1 MRFFRPIGDLKG
13 WKRFGFEVAI
23 IVIGLG
29 ITLIA
34 QDLISNANR
43 ARATREAIDAVEV
56 DLVQLYLHS
65 SERLAVEPCR
75 REQVRALA
83 DRIERSNGYW
93 TAEIPESIN
102 RNADTLVLPRVLRS
116 PRRPWSDATWRALL
130 ASDAAIDMD
139 RQRFIQISA
148 AFSSAQSFRERQD
161 AAFDLAGE
169 LSHLAISGPFDAAQ
183 RREAYATL
191 SRLAS
196 MEGIMTIHAQQAR
209 DAIMALDFQN
219 EQRFVR
225 FTAATQQGDVADF
238 IANTVA
244 TYGTC
249 VDTTQFQPFIDDL
262 NATTGMNVTL
272 PLQSAAP

>member
-83 DRIERSNGYW
+83 DRIERSDGYW

-102 RNADTLVLPRVLRS
+102 RNAEDMVLPRVLRS

-148 AFSSAQSFRERQD
+148 VFVATEGFRERQD

-196 MEGIMTIHAQQAR
+196 MEGIMTVHARQAR
-209 DAIMALDFQN
+209 EAIMAFDFHN
-219 EQRFVR
+219 ERRFVR
-225 FTAATQQGDVADF
+225 FTSSADGGIADF

-244 TYGTC
+244 TYGAC

-272 PLQSAAP
+272 PPPSTTP

>member
-1 MRFFRPIGDLKG
+1 MRFFRQIGDLKG

-23 IVIGLG
+23 IVIGLS

-34 QDLISNANR
+34 QELITSANR

-56 DLVQLYLHS
+56 DMVMLYLHA

-75 REQVRALA
+75 RERFRALA
-83 DRIERSNGYW
+83 DRLQRSDGYW
-93 TAEIPESIN
+93 AAEIPESIN
-102 RNADTLVLPRVLRS
+102 RNSEHMVLPRVLRS
-116 PRRPWSDATWRALL
+116 PRRPWSDATWRSLL
-130 ASDAAIDMD
+130 AGDAAIDMD

-148 AFSSAQSFRERQD
+148 VFVATEGFRERQD

-169 LSHLAISGPFDAAQ
+169 LSHLSMSGPFDAAQ

-196 MEGIMTIHAQQAR
+196 MEGIMTVHARQAR
-209 DAIMALDFQN
+209 EAIMAFDFQN
-219 EQRFVR
+219 ERRFFR
-225 FTAATQQGDVADF
+225 FTSSTDGDIADF

-244 TYGTC
+244 TYGAC

-272 PLQSAAP
+272 PRSGSTP

>member
-1 MRFFRPIGDLKG
+1 MRFFRQIGDLKG

-23 IVIGLG
+23 IVVGLG
-29 ITLIA
+29 LTLIA

-56 DLVQLYLHS
+56 ELVMLYLHS

-75 REQVRALA
+75 REQIRALG

-102 RNADTLVLPRVLRS
+102 RNTEHMVLPRVLRS

-139 RQRFIQISA
+139 RQRFMQISA
-148 AFSSAQSFRERQD
+148 VFVATEGYRERQD

-183 RREAYATL
+183 RREAYAKL

-196 MEGIMTIHAQQAR
+196 MEGIMTVHARQAR
-209 DAIMALDFQN
+209 EAIMAFDFQN
-219 EQRFVR
+219 ERRFFR
-225 FTAATQQGDVADF
+225 FTSSADGGIANF
-238 IANTVA
+238 IANRKPA
-244 TYGTC
+244 GFQ
-249 VDTTQFQPFIDDL
+249 TQI
-262 NATTGMNVTL
+262 G
-272 PLQSAAP
+272 

>member
-29 ITLIA
+29 ITLVA
-34 QDLISNANR
+34 QDLIANANR
-43 ARATREAIDAVEV
+43 ARDTREAIDAVEV
-56 DLVQLYLHS
+56 DLVMLYLHA

-75 REQVRALA
+75 REQFRTLA
-83 DRIERSNGYW
+83 DRLERSNGYW

-102 RNADTLVLPRVLRS
+102 RNVEHMVLPRVLRS
-116 PRRPWSDATWRALL
+116 PRRPWSDATWRSLL

-139 RQRFIQISA
+139 RQRFNQISA
-148 AFSSAQSFRERQD
+148 VFVATEGFRERQD

-169 LSHLAISGPFDAAQ
+169 LSHLSISGPFDAAQ
-183 RREAYATL
+183 RREAYAKL
-191 SRLAS
+191 SRLAT
-196 MEGIMTIHAQQAR
+196 MEGIMTVHARQAR
-209 DAIMALDFQN
+209 EAIMAFDFQN
-219 EQRFVR
+219 ERRFFR
-225 FTAATQQGDVADF
+225 FTSSTDGDIADF
-238 IANTVA
+238 ITSTVA
-244 TYGTC
+244 TYGAC

-272 PLQSAAP
+272 PPPSAAP

>member
-1 MRFFRPIGDLKG
+1 MRFFRKIGDLKG

-34 QDLISNANR
+34 QDLISNTNR

-56 DLVQLYLHS
+56 DMVMLYLHS

-83 DRIERSNGYW
+83 ERLQNSNGYW

-102 RNADTLVLPRVLRS
+102 RNIEHMVLPRVLRS
-116 PRRPWSDATWRALL
+116 PRRPWSDATWRSLL

-139 RQRFIQISA
+139 RQRFNQISA
-148 AFSSAQSFRERQD
+148 VFVATEGFRERQD
-161 AAFDLAGE
+161 AAFDLSGE
-169 LSHLAISGPFDAAQ
+169 LSHLSISGPFDAAQ

-191 SRLAS
+191 SRLAT
-196 MEGIMTIHAQQAR
+196 MEGIMTVHARQAR
-209 DAIMALDFQN
+209 EAIMAFDFQN
-219 EQRFVR
+219 ERRFFR
-225 FTAATQQGDVADF
+225 FTAATDGDIADF
-238 IANTVA
+238 ITNTVA
-244 TYGTC
+244 TYGAC

-272 PLQSAAP
+272 PSPSATP

>member
-1 MRFFRPIGDLKG
+1 MRFFRQIGDLKG

-23 IVIGLG
+23 IVVGLG
-29 ITLIA
+29 LTLIA

-56 DLVQLYLHS
+56 DLVALYLNA

-75 REQVRALA
+75 REQLRALA

-93 TAEIPESIN
+93 IAEIPEGIN
-102 RNADTLVLPRVLRS
+102 RNADDMVLPRVLRS

-139 RQRFIQISA
+139 RQRFIQINA
-148 AFSSAQSFRERQD
+148 VFVATEGFRERQD

-183 RREAYATL
+183 RREAYAKL

-196 MEGIMTIHAQQAR
+196 MEGIMTIHARQAR
-209 DAIMALDFQN
+209 QAIMDFDFQN
-219 EQRFVR
+219 KRRFVR
-225 FTAATQQGDVADF
+225 FTSSADGGITNYVAN
-238 IANTVA
+238 AVA

>member
-1 MRFFRPIGDLKG
+1 MRFFRQIGDLKG

-23 IVIGLG
+23 IVVGLG
-29 ITLIA
+29 LTLIA

-43 ARATREAIDAVEV
+43 ARATREATDAVEV
-56 DLVQLYLHS
+56 DLVMLYLNA

-75 REQVRALA
+75 REQFRALA

-102 RNADTLVLPRVLRS
+102 RNAEHMVLPRVLRS

-139 RQRFIQISA
+139 RRRFIQISA
-148 AFSSAQSFRERQD
+148 VFVATEGFRERQD

-183 RREAYATL
+183 RREAYAKL

-196 MEGIMTIHAQQAR
+196 MEGIMTVHARQAR
-209 DAIMALDFQN
+209 AAIMAFDFQN
-219 EQRFVR
+219 ERRFVR
-225 FTAATQQGDVADF
+225 FTSSADGGIAAFV
-238 IANTVA
+238 ANTVA

-262 NATTGMNVTL
+262 NATTGMHVTL
-272 PLQSAAP
+272 PAPGAAP

>member
-1 MRFFRPIGDLKG
+1 MRFFRKIGDLTG

-56 DLVQLYLHS
+56 ELVVLYLHS

-75 REQVRALA
+75 REQFRALA
-83 DRIERSNGYW
+83 DRLQRSDGYW

-102 RNADTLVLPRVLRS
+102 RNLEDMVLPRVLRS
-116 PRRPWSDATWRALL
+116 PRRLWSDATWRAFL
-130 ASDAAIDMD
+130 ASDAAIAMD
-139 RQRFIQISA
+139 RQRFVQISGVFVA
-148 AFSSAQSFRERQD
+148 AEGFRQGQD

-169 LSHLAISGPFDAAQ
+169 LSHLSISGPLDAAQ

-196 MEGIMTIHAQQAR
+196 MEWVMTVHARHAR
-209 DAIMALDFQN
+209 EAIMAFDFQN
-219 EQRFVR
+219 ERRFFR
-225 FTAATQQGDVADF
+225 FTSSTDGDVAGF

-244 TYGTC
+244 TYGAC
-249 VDTTQFQPFIDDL
+249 VDTSQFQPFIDDL

-272 PLQSAAP
+272 PPASAAP

>member
-1 MRFFRPIGDLKG
+1 MRFFRQIGDLKG

-23 IVIGLG
+23 IVVGLG
-29 ITLIA
+29 LTLIA

-56 DLVQLYLHS
+56 DLVALYLNA

-75 REQVRALA
+75 REQIRALA

-93 TAEIPESIN
+93 IAEIPEGIN
-102 RNADTLVLPRVLRS
+102 RNADDMVLPRVLRS

-139 RQRFIQISA
+139 RQRFIQINA
-148 AFSSAQSFRERQD
+148 VFVATEGFRERQD

-183 RREAYATL
+183 RREAYAKL

-196 MEGIMTIHAQQAR
+196 MEGIMTIHARQAR
-209 DAIMALDFQN
+209 QAIMDFDFQN
-219 EQRFVR
+219 KRRFVR
-225 FTAATQQGDVADF
+225 FTSSADGGITNYVAN
-238 IANTVA
+238 AVA

-262 NATTGMNVTL
+262 NATTGMHVTL
-272 PLQSAAP
+272 PAPGAAP

>member
-23 IVIGLG
+23 IVFGLG
-29 ITLIA
+29 ITLIS

-56 DLVQLYLHS
+56 DMVMLYLHA

-83 DRIERSNGYW
+83 DRLRRSDGYW
-93 TAEIPESIN
+93 TAQIPESIN
-102 RNADTLVLPRVLRS
+102 LNADTMVLPRVLRS
-116 PRRPWSDATWRALL
+116 PHRPWSDATWRAML
-130 ASDAAIDMD
+130 ASDAAINMD
-139 RQRFIQISA
+139 RERFTHISSI
-148 AFSSAQSFRERQD
+148 FSSAQMFRDRQA

-169 LSHLAISGPFDAAQ
+169 LSHLSMSGPFDAAQ
-183 RREAYATL
+183 RRDAYAKL

-196 MEGIMTIHAQQAR
+196 MEGIMTVHARQVHE
-209 DAIMALDFQN
+209 ALTQIDFEN

-225 FTAATQQGDVADF
+225 FTSGDVDLAGF
-238 IANTVA
+238 IANDVEI
-244 TYGTC
+244 YGTC

-262 NATTGMNVTL
+262 NATTGMNFTL
-272 PLQSAAP
+272 ASPSAAP

>member
-56 DLVQLYLHS
+56 DLVMLYLHS

-83 DRIERSNGYW
+83 DRLERSDGYW

-102 RNADTLVLPRVLRS
+102 RNAEQFVLPRVLRS
-116 PRRPWSDATWRALL
+116 PRRNWSDATWRALL
-130 ASDAAIDMD
+130 VSDAAIEMD
-139 RQRFIQISA
+139 RQRFNQISA
-148 AFSSAQSFRERQD
+148 VFVSTEGYRRQD

-169 LSHLAISGPFDAAQ
+169 LSHLSISGPFDAAQ

-196 MEGIMTIHAQQAR
+196 MEGIMTVHARQAR
-209 DAIMALDFQN
+209 EAIMAFEFQN
-219 EQRFVR
+219 ERRFFR
-225 FTAATQQGDVADF
+225 FTSSTDGGIADF

-244 TYGTC
+244 TYGAC

-262 NATTGMNVTL
+262 NATTGMHVML
-272 PLQSAAP
+272 PPSSAAP

>member
-93 TAEIPESIN
+93 TAELPESIN
-102 RNADTLVLPRVLRS
+102 
-116 PRRPWSDATWRALL
+116 
-130 ASDAAIDMD
+130 
-139 RQRFIQISA
+139 
-148 AFSSAQSFRERQD
+148 
-161 AAFDLAGE
+161 
-169 LSHLAISGPFDAAQ
+169 
-183 RREAYATL
+183 
-191 SRLAS
+191 
-196 MEGIMTIHAQQAR
+196 
-209 DAIMALDFQN
+209 
-219 EQRFVR
+219 
-225 FTAATQQGDVADF
+225 
-238 IANTVA
+238 
-244 TYGTC
+244 
-249 VDTTQFQPFIDDL
+249 
-262 NATTGMNVTL
+262 
-272 PLQSAAP
+272 

>member
-23 IVIGLG
+23 IVIGLS

-34 QDLISNANR
+34 QELISSANR

-56 DLVQLYLHS
+56 DLVSLYLHA

-75 REQVRALA
+75 REQFRALA

-102 RNADTLVLPRVLRS
+102 RNTEHMVLPRVLRS

-148 AFSSAQSFRERQD
+148 VFAATEGFRERQD

-169 LSHLAISGPFDAAQ
+169 LSHLSISGPFDAAQ
-183 RREAYATL
+183 RRDAYAKL
-191 SRLAS
+191 SRLAT
-196 MEGIMTIHAQQAR
+196 MEGIMTVHARQAR
-209 DAIMALDFQN
+209 DAIMAMDFQS
-219 EQRFVR
+219 ERRFVR
-225 FTAATQQGDVADF
+225 FTSASQGDVADF
-238 IANTVA
+238 VASVVA
-244 TYGTC
+244 TYGAC

-262 NATTGMNVTL
+262 NAATGLNVTL
-272 PLQSAAP
+272 PPPSATP

>member
-1 MRFFRPIGDLKG
+1 MRFFRQIGDLKG

-23 IVIGLG
+23 IVVGLG
-29 ITLIA
+29 LTLIA
-34 QDLISNANR
+34 QDLISDANR
-43 ARATREAIDAVEV
+43 ARATREANDAVEV
-56 DLVQLYLHS
+56 DLVTLYLNA

-75 REQVRALA
+75 REQFRALA

-102 RNADTLVLPRVLRS
+102 RNAQDMVLPRVLRS

-139 RQRFIQISA
+139 RQRFIQISRVFVA
-148 AFSSAQSFRERQD
+148 TEGFLERQD

-183 RREAYATL
+183 RREAYAKL

-196 MEGIMTIHAQQAR
+196 MEGIMTIHARQAR
-209 DAIMALDFQN
+209 QAIMAFDFQN
-219 EQRFVR
+219 ERRFVR
-225 FTAATQQGDVADF
+225 FTSSTDGGIPDF
-238 IANTVA
+238 VANTVA

-272 PLQSAAP
+272 PPPSAAP

>member
-1 MRFFRPIGDLKG
+1 MRFFRQIGDLKG

-23 IVIGLG
+23 IVVGLG
-29 ITLIA
+29 LTLIA

-56 DLVQLYLHS
+56 DMVTLYLHA

-75 REQVRALA
+75 REQFRALA
-83 DRIERSNGYW
+83 ERIERSNGYW

-102 RNADTLVLPRVLRS
+102 QNAEDMVLPRVLRS

-139 RQRFIQISA
+139 RRRFIQISA
-148 AFSSAQSFRERQD
+148 VFVATEGFRERQD

-183 RREAYATL
+183 RREAYAKL

-196 MEGIMTIHAQQAR
+196 MEGIMTIHARQAR
-209 DAIMALDFQN
+209 AAIMAFDFQN
-219 EQRFVR
+219 KRRFVR
-225 FTAATQQGDVADF
+225 FTSSRDGGIADF
-238 IANTVA
+238 VANTVA
-244 TYGTC
+244 TYGAC

-262 NATTGMNVTL
+262 NATTGMHVTL
-272 PLQSAAP
+272 PAPGVAP

>member
-1 MRFFRPIGDLKG
+1 MRFFRQIGDLKG

-23 IVIGLG
+23 IVVGLG
-29 ITLIA
+29 LTLIA

-56 DLVQLYLHS
+56 DLVTLYLS
-65 SERLAVEPCR
+65 ASERLAVEPCR
-75 REQVRALA
+75 REQFRALA

-102 RNADTLVLPRVLRS
+102 RNAQDMVLPRVLRS

-139 RQRFIQISA
+139 RQRFIQINA
-148 AFSSAQSFRERQD
+148 VFVATEGFRERQD

-169 LSHLAISGPFDAAQ
+169 LSHLAISGPFDATQ
-183 RREAYATL
+183 RREAYAKL

-196 MEGIMTIHAQQAR
+196 MEGIMTIHARQAR
-209 DAIMALDFQN
+209 QAIMDFDFQN
-219 EQRFVR
+219 NRRFVR
-225 FTAATQQGDVADF
+225 FTSSADGGITNYVAN
-238 IANTVA
+238 AVA

-272 PLQSAAP
+272 PAPGAAP

>member
-1 MRFFRPIGDLKG
+1 MRFFRPIGDLQG

-56 DLVQLYLHS
+56 DMVMLYLHA

-75 REQVRALA
+75 REQFRALA
-83 DRIERSNGYW
+83 DRLERSDGYW

-102 RNADTLVLPRVLRS
+102 RNAEQFVLPRVLRS
-116 PRRPWSDATWRALL
+116 PLRRWSDATWRALL
-130 ASDAAIDMD
+130 ASDAAIEMD
-139 RQRFIQISA
+139 RQRFNQISA
-148 AFSSAQSFRERQD
+148 VFVATEGVRQRQD

-169 LSHLAISGPFDAAQ
+169 LSHLSISGPFDAAQ

-191 SRLAS
+191 SRLDS
-196 MEGIMTIHAQQAR
+196 TEGIMTVHARQAR
-209 DAIMALDFQN
+209 EAIMAFDFHN
-219 EQRFVR
+219 ERRFFR
-225 FTAATQQGDVADF
+225 FTSSTEWDVADY

-244 TYGTC
+244 TYGAC

-272 PLQSAAP
+272 PPPSVAP

>member
-1 MRFFRPIGDLKG
+1 MRFFRKIGDLTG

-23 IVIGLG
+23 IVVGLG
-29 ITLIA
+29 LTLIA
-34 QDLISNANR
+34 QDLISNAHR

-56 DLVQLYLHS
+56 ELVMLYLHS

-75 REQVRALA
+75 REQFRALA
-83 DRIERSNGYW
+83 DRLERSNGYW
-93 TAEIPESIN
+93 TAEIPESID
-102 RNADTLVLPRVLRS
+102 RNLEDMVLPRVLRS
-116 PRRPWSDATWRALL
+116 PRRLWSDATWRAFL
-130 ASDAAIDMD
+130 ASDAAIAMD
-139 RQRFIQISA
+139 RQRFVRISA
-148 AFSSAQSFRERQD
+148 VFVAAEGFRQRQD

-169 LSHLAISGPFDAAQ
+169 LSHLSISGPFDATQ

-196 MEGIMTIHAQQAR
+196 MEWVMTVHARQAR
-209 DAIMALDFQN
+209 EAIMAFDFQN
-219 EQRFVR
+219 EQRFFR
-225 FTAATQQGDVADF
+225 FTSSTDGGIPDF

-262 NATTGMNVTL
+262 NASTGMNVTL
-272 PLQSAAP
+272 PPTSTAP